1 MRATTVLVADD
12 HAIVREGIIS
22 LLKEHDFDIVG
33 SVGDGLALIDAA
45 GRLRPDVIITDISM
59 PALSGIEAL
68 TRLATLKLPSKVIVL
83 TMHDDAELASRAV
96 KAGAAGFV
104 LKEAAP
110 DELINAI
117 GQVMQGRLYLTPAVT
132 RDVVARASDG
142 RTAAGPQ
149 LSPRQM
155 DVLRLILLGQRM
167 KEIAATLN
175 LSPRTVEAYKYQMM
189 DVLGVRSTAELIRY
203 AIKHR
208 LIAD

>member
-1 MRATTVLVADD
+1 MRAVTVLVADD
-12 HAIVREGIIS
+12 HAIVREGIVS

-33 SVGDGLALIDAA
+33 SVGDGLALIEAA

-132 RDVVARASDG
+132 RDVVARAGDAG
-142 RTAAGPQ
+142 TEAGPQ
-149 LSPRQM
+149 LSPRQL

>member
-1 MRATTVLVADD
+1 MRAVTVLVADD

-22 LLKEHDFDIVG
+22 LLKEHEFDIVG
-33 SVGDGLALIDAA
+33 SVGDGLALIEAA

-132 RDVVARASDG
+132 RDVVARAGDG
-142 RTAAGPQ
+142 HTETGPH

-167 KEIAATLN
+167 KEIAATSN

>member
-1 MRATTVLVADD
+1 MRAITVLVADD

-33 SVGDGLALIDAA
+33 SVGDGLALIEAA

-132 RDVVARASDG
+132 RDVVARMGDS
-142 RTAAGPQ
+142 RTGAGPQ

>member
-1 MRATTVLVADD
+1 VRAVTVLVADD

-22 LLKEHDFDIVG
+22 LLKEHEFDIVG
-33 SVGDGLALIDAA
+33 SVGDGLALIEAA

-132 RDVVARASDG
+132 RDVVARAGDG